1 MTLADAPT
9 AAPSLLVVEDDPGI
23 RDYLSLGFHYEG
35 FRVRT
40 AATGSEALAEAARE
54 EPDVVL
60 LDVMLPGL
68 DGFAVLRALRER
80 SQVPVLMLTARDG
93 VDDRIAGL
101 TGGADDYLVKP
112 FHFGELVARVHA
124 LLRRAQPERGRVL
137 SYADVT
143 LDTDLREATRAG
155 RALDLSP
162 RALSLL
168 EALLRHPERALSKSL
183 LLDTVWGPAFLGDDN
198 IVEVYV
204 RQLRRALGDPDLIH
218 TVRGVGYALRLKAA

>member
-1 MTLADAPT
+1 MTPPDARP

-23 RDYLSLGFHYEG
+23 REYLSLGFHYEG

-54 EPDVVL
+54 APDVLL

-124 LLRRAQPERGRVL
+124 LLRRAQPERSRVL

-143 LDTDLREATRAG
+143 LDTDLREAARAG

-162 RALSLL
+162 RALGLL

-218 TVRGVGYALRLKAA
+218 TVRGVGYALRLKSA

>member
-1 MTLADAPT
+1 M
-9 AAPSLLVVEDDPGI
+9 LVVEDDQGI